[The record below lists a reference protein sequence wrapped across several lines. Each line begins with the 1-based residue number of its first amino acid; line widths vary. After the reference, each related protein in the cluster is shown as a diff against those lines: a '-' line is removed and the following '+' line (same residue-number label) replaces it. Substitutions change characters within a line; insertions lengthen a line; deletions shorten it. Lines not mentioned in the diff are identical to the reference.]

1 MHKAHI
7 DTLSYKYTKR
17 KIMSEDW
24 KQHLISA
31 EYALESLTHDQVCSV
46 AKMMALEVGSYRK
59 MFGDSELERAEQ
71 FINATEMNDEMK
83 EIFVNGMEALL
94 AVVRQIEMSEAEK
107 H

>member
-1 MHKAHI
+1 
-7 DTLSYKYTKR
+7 
-17 KIMSEDW
+17 MSEDW

-31 EYALESLTHDQVCSV
+31 EYALESLTHDQVCTV
-46 AKMMALEVGSYRK
+46 AKMMALEVGNYRK
-59 MFGDSELERAEQ
+59 MFGDSELEKSEQ

-94 AVVRQIEMSEAEK
+94 AVVRQIEMSGSEK